1 MADLDQILTKAV
13 EIGASD
19 IHLKVGLPPFFRI
32 NRKLVP
38 QSDYGA
44 LTIDDMKSF
53 IIKVVPSEI
62 KRNELFN
69 KGEVDIS
76 YSIPKVSR
84 FRVNVYKQ
92 RGTFAFA
99 FRILKTK
106 IPKIEDLMLPVKLK
120 EIALE
125 KRGLVLVTG
134 PTGSGKSTT
143 LASMIDYRNEQRNDV
158 IITIEDPI
166 EYLFRDKNCYIVQR
180 EIGLDTQT
188 FASALRA
195 ALREDPDVILVGEM
209 RDFETIETAI
219 RAAETGHLVYSTL
232 HTQNAKETINR
243 IIDMFPPEAQNQIRI
258 LLASTLTA
266 VISQRLITRKDG
278 KGIVPAVELLVNT
291 GAIYDAILDSDKFEL
306 IQDLMEKG
314 KNQYGMQTFNQALLE
329 LYNKGLITKED
340 ALAASDNPSDLELR
354 MKGISTETD
363 FNEGFGGFYGGFN
376 Q

>member
-84 FRVNVYKQ
+84 FRINIYKQ